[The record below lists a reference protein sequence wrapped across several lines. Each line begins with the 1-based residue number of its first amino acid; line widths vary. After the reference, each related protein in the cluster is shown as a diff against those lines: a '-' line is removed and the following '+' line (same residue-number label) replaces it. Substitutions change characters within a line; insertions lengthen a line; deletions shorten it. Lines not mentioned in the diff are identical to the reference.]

1 MQQNENALITF
12 AENYITKSKIEF
24 DMDFIKTF
32 MFCFDSKDEFPI
44 NLDLM
49 VVWKIDSRHDNA
61 KKRLVKFCTE
71 RIDFIVKNIRK
82 EQQGTFTPN
91 GVKPHDVDKNINS
104 QIFTS
109 ELAKVNKEIGGRPNE
124 TIFLTTECFKIMC
137 MTAKNE
143 IGKKVRNYYLLLE
156 KIFKLYMEDKLN
168 EQNFIAQNQLTK
180 SNRKNN
186 QLQGTLNKIRVQH
199 SYHKFKKGPAFYIL
213 LKSDGNIKP
222 GKDID
227 VNRRFKEYRTSDPL
241 FKIQLIV
248 FTSKNEFLETMI
260 LEKYKAQ
267 KVTNNHELL
276 DGKQIDVASII
287 KSTLHLLEFLK
298 LDHTIEKDI
307 VKYNQDIDLMDK
319 NSIKNSI
326 EDDIEAEIDLTE
338 DIVIVDEKQIANNS
352 KIEQNDDYVA
362 DLEDDI
368 IVDDVITVTD
378 DGKDTKIPED
388 TGLKSNMRSWCT
400 KCEMHLPNHKF
411 YKKDAEGKRLR
422 SMCKK
427 CCIARDLAHL
437 KAVKTSPFNH
447 LKKCT
452 RCEQFLKFVMFYK
465 SSETTDKLMAE
476 CMSCYKKNNAC
487 QDVKQC
493 LKCEKVSSYA
503 NFHKDIDHKD
513 GYATWCKP
521 CRNKSES
528 ERRANKKLVEAK
540 KAPVI

>member
-1 MQQNENALITF
+1 V
-12 AENYITKSKIEF
+12 
-24 DMDFIKTF
+24 KT
-32 MFCFDSKDEFPI
+32 PT
-44 NLDLM
+44 NLDQ
-49 VVWKIDSRHDNA
+49 DTTDYFN
-61 KKRLVKFCTE
+61 
-71 RIDFIVKNIRK
+71 KNI
-82 EQQGTFTPN
+82 
-91 GVKPHDVDKNINS
+91 
-104 QIFTS
+104 
-109 ELAKVNKEIGGRPNE
+109 GRPNE
-124 TIFLTTECFKIMC
+124 TIFLTTDCFKMLC
-137 MTAKNE
+137 MTANNDF
-143 IGKKVRNYYLLLE
+143 GDKVRNYYLLLE

-319 NSIKNSI
+319 NSI

-452 RCEQFLKFVMFYK
+452 SCEQFLKFVMFYK

-528 ERRANKKLVEAK
+528 ERRANKKLTAK
-540 KAPVI
+540 KPAAV